1 MLRVIEKLDSLT
13 TKERRFVYGIDENY
27 AKILLFINENCVH
40 EKEIDFWRRRVNYL
54 EIDAD
59 VWYSRY
65 ILNDIWFW

>member
-13 TKERRFVYGIDENY
+13 TKERRFVHGIEENY
-27 AKILLFINENCVH
+27 AKILLFINENCVN
-40 EKEIDFWRRRVNYL
+40 EKEIDFWGRCVNYL

-65 ILNDIWFW
+65 ILNGIWFW

>member
-1 MLRVIEKLDSLT
+1 MLRVIEKLNSLT

-27 AKILLFINENCVH
+27 AKILLFINESCVN
-40 EKEIDFWRRRVNYL
+40 EKEIDFWRRCVNYL

-65 ILNDIWFW
+65 ILNGIWFW